1 MKKCVN
7 GQYIEMTQEEI
18 DELNNSID
26 SSSEPTIEDR
36 VSTLEQYQSPK
47 FINSIELVAENWVG
61 NESPYSQV
69 VEINGVTQNSKVDLQ
84 PNTEQLSIFYEKDLS
99 FVAAN
104 EGGVV
109 TVFCIGQK
117 PMNDYTMQ
125 VTVTEVI
132 VNE

>member
-36 VSTLEQYQSPK
+36 IATLEQYQSPK
-47 FINSIELVAENWVG
+47 FINSVELIAENWVG

-69 VEINGVTQNSKVDLQ
+69 VEINGVTPNSKVDLQ
-84 PNTEQLSIFYEKDLS
+84 PNTEQLGIFYEKDLS

-104 EGGVV
+104 EDGVV
-109 TVFCIGQK
+109 TIFCIGQK
-117 PMNDYTMQ
+117 PMHDYTIQ
-125 VTVTEVI
+125 ATVTEVI

>member
-7 GQYIEMTQEEI
+7 NQYIEMTQEEI
-18 DELNNSID
+18 DIFNNSID
-26 SSSEPTIEDR
+26 SSYNPTIEDHAS
-36 VSTLEQYQSPK
+36 VL
-47 FINSIELVAENWVG
+47 NSVELLADKWQG
-61 NESPYSQV
+61 TESPYSQDV
-69 VEINGVTQNSKVDLQ
+69 IINGVTPNSKVDLQ
-84 PNTEQLSIFYEKDLS
+84 LNTDQLGIFYEKDLS

-104 EGGVV
+104 DNGHI

-125 VTVTEVI
+125 VTVTEVV